1 MNVLRPR
8 RMHIGQNLAVRA
20 EEKRAR
26 NVRTVGR
33 MRVADLGYVIRVEAD
48 HDEVFGFRDNTW
60 IGKNMAVI
68 TTMGAPIRE
77 EYETNRLVVALGL

>member
-1 MNVLRPR
+1 
-8 RMHIGQNLAVRA
+8 MHIGQNLAVRA

-33 MRVADLGYVIRVEAD
+33 MRVADLGYVVRVQAN
-48 HDEVFGFRDNTW
+48 HDEVLGFRDDTR

-77 EYETNRLVVALGL
+77 EYKTNRLVVALGF